1 MINNTTP
8 LSAVQQYIEKNYK
21 HNFIVNALDGA
32 CFWFGYSFISPVII
46 LPLYLSHFTDNPI
59 LIGLIATINSTF
71 FLLPQLFVANAIGRA
86 PVKKFFPVT
95 LGFFLERV
103 PIFLLVPSALLFA
116 TNNPTMALIS
126 FFFLYM
132 WHALGAGFVIVGWQ
146 DMIAKI
152 IPVDRRGRFFG
163 ITNFLGNGSGILGA
177 IAVPFVLDRTEFPN
191 GFVMAFAAA
200 SVLIFLSWVFLAQS
214 REPAVPSS
222 KPRVSQLE
230 YFRSLPSIVRRD
242 RNFLR
247 YIIFTVI
254 NAVGMMANGFIV
266 VYAAQRWNLPDSEAG
281 AFVVAMQI
289 GQALS
294 NLFLGPIADKFGHKI
309 NLEVGALLN
318 AVSFGLVVI
327 APDPLWFFPVFFL
340 RGTIL
345 ACSMISGISIV
356 MEFSDPEDRPTYIGM
371 ANTIPGIASSIAP
384 MIGGALAGAAG
395 YNWLFI
401 LSGTIAALALVFL
414 RTSVVDPRK
423 IHRPEP
429 IPAAAGDPAPPL
441 Q

>member
-1 MINNTTP
+1 MNPTP
-8 LSAVQQYIEKNYK
+8 LSAVQREIERNYR

-32 CFWFGYSFISPVII
+32 SFWFGYSFISPVII
-46 LPLYLSHFTDNPI
+46 LPLYVSHFTDNPI
-59 LIGLIATINSTF
+59 LIGLIATINTTF
-71 FLLPQLFVANAIGRA
+71 FLLPQMFMANAIERA

-95 LGFFLERV
+95 LGFFLERL

-116 TNNPTMALIS
+116 TNSPTMALIS

-132 WHALGAGFVIVGWQ
+132 WHGLGAGIVIVGWQ

-163 ITNFLGNGSGILGA
+163 FTNFLGNGSGILGA
-177 IAVPFVLDRTEFPN
+177 LAVPFVLDRTEFPN
-191 GFVMAFAAA
+191 GFVLSFAAA
-200 SVLIFLSWVFLAQS
+200 SVLIFLSWIFLSQS
-214 REPAVPSS
+214 REPAVHSS

-230 YFRSLPSIVRRD
+230 YLRSLPAIVRKD
-242 RNFLR
+242 RNYLR

-266 VYAAQRWNLPDSEAG
+266 VYAAQRWNLPDAQAG

-294 NLFLGPIADKFGHKI
+294 NLLFGPLADKFGHKI
-309 NLEVGALLN
+309 NLELGALLN
-318 AVSFGLVVI
+318 AASFGLVII
-327 APDPLWFFPVFFL
+327 APDPLWFYPIFFL
-340 RGTIL
+340 RGAVF
-345 ACSMISGISIV
+345 ACSMISSISIV
-356 MEFSDPEDRPTYIGM
+356 MEFSEPEDRPTYIGM

-414 RTSVVDPRK
+414 RAGVVDPRK

-429 IPAAAGDPAPPL
+429 IPATAGDPAPPL